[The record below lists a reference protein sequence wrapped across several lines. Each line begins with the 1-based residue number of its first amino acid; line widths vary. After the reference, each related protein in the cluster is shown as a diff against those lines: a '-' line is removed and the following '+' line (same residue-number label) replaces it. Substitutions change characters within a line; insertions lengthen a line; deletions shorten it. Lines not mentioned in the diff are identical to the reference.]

1 MVFYFLKTLCSKK
14 EILLMIYLMMIDSEE
29 DRSKFEI
36 LYKKYRKLMFVEA
49 KGLLKDNYLAED
61 AVHNS
66 FIKIAKNISDI
77 GETEAKETKNFIMV
91 ITRNVSLDM
100 YRKRAR
106 SLNQEISVEE
116 NEEAD
121 IFITNEEKDLSD
133 VVSEESPLLKIIRNL
148 PAKYRD
154 VFLLKY
160 IKEYD
165 NKKIAKILNVSEE
178 VVRQRISR
186 GRNIIEKKMEG
197 IQ

>member
-1 MVFYFLKTLCSKK
+1 
-14 EILLMIYLMMIDSEE
+14 MIYLMMIDSEE

-49 KGLLKDNYLAED
+49 KGILKDNYLAED

-77 GETEAKETKNFIMV
+77 GEAEAKETKNFIMV

-116 NEEAD
+116 NEEAE

-148 PAKYRD
+148 PTKYRD

-160 IKEYD
+160 INEYD

-186 GRNIIEKKMEG
+186 GRNIIEKKLEG